1 MIIILSLGL
10 QILQLAAVILLAV
23 KYVHLRNQKE
33 NEYYTDYVHNNLV
46 LRVYKPE
53 YEYQAAGNISTKY
66 LLDRGR
72 LSPMY
77 DWVLIDK
84 RGLENKK

>member
-1 MIIILSLGL
+1 MMMLICLAL
-10 QILQLAAVILLAV
+10 QVLQLIAVIILAV
-23 KYVHLRNQKE
+23 KYVRLKSQKE
-33 NEYYTDYVHNNLV
+33 NEYYTDYIHNNLI

-53 YEYQAAGNISTKY
+53 YEYQAAGNVPPKC

-72 LSPMY
+72 LSPLY

-84 RGLENKK
+84 RDLVKSK

>member
-1 MIIILSLGL
+1 MMMLICLAL
-10 QILQLAAVILLAV
+10 QVLQLIAVIILAV
-23 KYVHLRNQKE
+23 KYVRLKSQKE